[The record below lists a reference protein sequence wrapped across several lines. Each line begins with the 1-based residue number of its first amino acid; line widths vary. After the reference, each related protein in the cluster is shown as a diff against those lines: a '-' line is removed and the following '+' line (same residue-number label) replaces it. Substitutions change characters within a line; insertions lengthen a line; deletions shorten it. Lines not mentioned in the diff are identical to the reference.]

1 MAFVLIQ
8 HLDPSHESMLA
19 EIIAKTT
26 RKSSAGNDRTN
37 QALQEHTAHSDG
49 Q

>member
-8 HLDPSHESMLA
+8 HLDPSHESMLT

-26 RKSSAGNDRTN
+26 CHRYFKYPQVHRLKNP
-37 QALQEHTAHSDG
+37 QF
-49 Q
+49 